1 METIIGGGA
10 MGAGGGPN
18 GAVIKDS
25 DTENFLADVI
35 EASSV
40 TPVIVDFWAPWCE
53 PCKQLGPTIEK
64 VVKAAGGAVRLVK
77 VNIDENQPLAQQMRI
92 QSIPAVY
99 AFVDGQ
105 PVDGFTGA
113 LPESQIQAFVDK
125 LTAGAGEAGPS
136 PVEAAMEQA
145 KGALDADDGAT
156 AAAIY
161 GQVLQHEPGNLAAA
175 AGLARCAV
183 AAGDFEQARAVL
195 DSLPATAA
203 EDGDVSAARSALDLA
218 EKASAAAGQIPEFQ
232 ARLAADENDHQ
243 ARFDLAVAHFGMN
256 QPETAINELI
266 EIVRRART
274 WNEEAARKQLVQIF
288 EALGHT
294 HELTIEGRRR
304 LSSVLFS

>member
-10 MGAGGGPN
+10 MGAAGAPS

-25 DTENFLADVI
+25 DTENFLVDVI
-35 EASSV
+35 EASRE
-40 TPVIVDFWAPWCE
+40 TPVIVDFWAPWCG

-64 VVKAAGGAVRLVK
+64 VVQAARGAVRLVK
-77 VNIDENQPLAQQMRI
+77 INIDENQPLAEQMRI

-105 PVDGFTGA
+105 PVDGFMGA
-113 LPESQIQAFVDK
+113 LPESQVQAFVDN
-125 LTAGAGEAGPS
+125 LTGGAGAAGPS

-145 KGALDADDGAT
+145 KAALDAGDGGT

-161 GQVLQHEPGNLAAA
+161 SQVLQHEPENLAAA

-195 DSLPATAA
+195 DSLPPAAA
-203 EDGDVSAARSALDLA
+203 EESEIAAARSALELA
-218 EKASAAAGQIPEFQ
+218 EKASAAAGQIPELQ
-232 ARLAADENDHQ
+232 ARLAADANDHQ
-243 ARFDLAVAHFGMN
+243 ARFDLAVARFGMN
-256 QPETAINELI
+256 QPETAIDELI
-266 EIVRRART
+266 EIVRRARA
-274 WNEEAARKQLVQIF
+274 WNDEAARKQLVQIF
-288 EALGHT
+288 EALGHS
-294 HELTIEGRRR
+294 HELTVEGRRR